1 MYGYWDAIRSG
12 RNGNCIPHC
21 VTVMTN
27 MRRVTLCFL
36 LASSA
41 FGQTLTV
48 PYSVKGTVRNTV
60 SGEPVRNAQVVLE
73 RIPGADLR
81 TDPAAQEFGT
91 PQTKSTMSG
100 AGGEFH
106 FDNLAAGHY
115 SCLARRPDFMTENGS
130 PQNPGTIVVPRPSG
144 DGLVQ
149 LKLTP
154 YGAIQGTVVN
164 QFGEPLEYVLV
175 IVRSISTWDGERIT
189 SEVARPRTNNL
200 GHFLVTRI
208 LPGTYY
214 VKVVGRDGGT
224 ETRVGPEKMHYAPW
238 ESFAP
243 AYFGGAPERASAA
256 PIEVAAGSLVQTDF
270 RVDLQR
276 AFRIRGK
283 LEGYRPPDS
292 VRFELLH
299 GNEPGEPQRAVLD
312 GVTGEFEIL
321 DVLPGAYTLRATQD
335 KTRGEVALTV
345 AGVDLGGISIALAPG
360 VTINGSTHFV
370 AAPGASAV
378 SGGGQFR
385 AACSVD
391 LREHRRRD
399 SEFVGIPE
407 ATGQFTMPDVFP
419 GEYRVSIQCNG
430 GYALSASFGNIDLL
444 TNPIITITKDATRPI
459 EIACQPGGGLLK
471 ARFAGETPSGRA
483 VLLVP
488 SFPSF
493 AGPVLIGPISA
504 TLPKLPGDV
513 MFSGLAPGEYSVY
526 GLSKSEDLDYHSA
539 AFLQSLSGGTTVR
552 IEDGKTTEV
561 AIEKISK

>member
-1 MYGYWDAIRSG
+1 MADMTKMRS
-12 RNGNCIPHC
+12 R
-21 VTVMTN
+21 
-27 MRRVTLCFL
+27 TLSCL

-41 FGQTLTV
+41 FGQALTG
-48 PYSVKGTVRNTV
+48 PYSVQGTVRNTV

-73 RIPGADLR
+73 RVPSADLP
-81 TDPAAQEFGT
+81 TNPTVQEFGA
-91 PQTKSTMSG
+91 PQTKSTISG
-100 AGGEFH
+100 VGGEFH
-106 FDNLAAGHY
+106 FDNLPAGRY
-115 SCLARRPDFMTENGS
+115 NCLARRPDFMQEDGS
-130 PQNPGTIVVPRPSG
+130 PQNPGTFVVPRAPG

-154 YGAIQGTVVN
+154 YGAIQGSVVN

-175 IVRSISTWDGERIT
+175 IVRAISTWDGERIT
-189 SEVARPRTNNL
+189 SEVARPRTNHR
-200 GHFLVTRI
+200 GQFLVTRV
-208 LPGTYY
+208 LPGRYS

-224 ETRVGPEKMHYAPW
+224 ETHVGPEKMHYAPW

-243 AYFGGAPERASAA
+243 TYSGGAPDGASAA

-283 LEGYRPPDS
+283 LAGYRPPES
-292 VRFELLH
+292 VKFELLQ

-335 KTRGEVALTV
+335 KTRGEVAVTV
-345 AGVDLGGISIALAPG
+345 AGGDLVDIPISLAPG
-360 VTINGSTHFV
+360 VTVSGSTHFV
-370 AAPGASAV
+370 AARGASAM
-378 SGGGQFR
+378 SGGGQLR
-385 AACSVD
+385 AACSVF

-399 SEFVGIPE
+399 AEFAGLPRD
-407 ATGQFTMPDVFP
+407 TGQFTIEDVFP
-419 GEYRVSIQCNG
+419 GEYRVSIRCDG

-444 TNPIITITKDATRPI
+444 TNPVITLSKDATPPI
-459 EIACQPGGGLLK
+459 EIICQPGGGFLK
-471 ARFAGETPSGRA
+471 ARFAGEAPLGHA
-483 VLLVP
+483 FLLVP

-493 AGPVLIGPISA
+493 TGPILIGPTVGA
-504 TLPKLPGDV
+504 LPRLPGGV

-526 GLSKSEDLDYHSA
+526 GLSKSEDADFRDP

-561 AIEKISK
+561 AIGKVSK